1 MTTIRPPTAV
11 PRRPAHRAL
20 LYQTQD
26 DYAATVVPFL
36 LDGLEAGQSVW
47 VAAPVANLETLHAEL
62 GDPPGLHLVDARDW
76 YLRPAR
82 TLWAY
87 LAFIDGQLAEGRSAV
102 RLTGELHWPGDDQP
116 LAREWLVYESMLDGL
131 LAGTPVEVL
140 CTYNQDLVPA
150 PALREVRA
158 IHQGVAGP
166 GATVELPLPDGV
178 GTARFEPLDVVGAVA
193 HVEGRA
199 RRAGLAEADVQRLAA
214 AAAEVLWD
222 ASERGPGT
230 TGISTWEDGRDFSCQ
245 IEPGT
250 APTVDPRSG
259 YLAPEHS
266 AAEGWGLWLARQRS
280 DLLEIGVRSG
290 GLAVR
295 LRARLSRSRRPRPG
309 APRPAR

>member
-1 MTTIRPPTAV
+1 MSTIAPPTAV

-36 LDGLEAGQSVW
+36 LDGLETGQSVW
-47 VAAPVANLETLHAEL
+47 VAAPAANLETLCAEL
-62 GDPPGLHLVDARDW
+62 GDRPGLRLVDARDW

-87 LAFIDGQLAEGRSAV
+87 LTFIDGQLAEGRSGV
-102 RLTGELHWPGDDQP
+102 RLTGELHWPGGDQR
-116 LAREWLVYESMLDGL
+116 LAREWLVYESMLDGM
-131 LAGTPVEVL
+131 LAGLPVEVL

-150 PALREVRA
+150 PALQEVRA
-158 IHQGVAGP
+158 IHQGVAVP
-166 GATVELPLPDGV
+166 RATVELPLPDRV

-193 HVEGRA
+193 HVEGHA

-214 AAAEVLWD
+214 AVAEVLWD

-230 TGISTWEDGRDFSCQ
+230 TAISTWEDGRDFCCQ
-245 IEPGT
+245 IESGT
-250 APTVDPRSG
+250 ALTVDPWSG
-259 YLAPEHS
+259 YLTPER
-266 AAEGWGLWLARQRS
+266 AAAGGWGLWLARQRS
-280 DLLEIGVRSG
+280 DLLEIGARSG

-295 LRARLSRSRRPRPG
+295 LRARLSRSRRPRRD